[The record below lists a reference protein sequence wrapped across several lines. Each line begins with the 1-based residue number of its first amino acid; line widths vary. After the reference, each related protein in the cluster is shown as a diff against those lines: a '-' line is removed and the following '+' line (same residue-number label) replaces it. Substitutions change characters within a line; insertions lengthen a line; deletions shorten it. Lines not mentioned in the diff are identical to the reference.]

1 MNYQRLRPKRYNY
14 IFYYLPSRKK
24 CKWPKTT
31 TGQVVTF
38 PEEKNPIGSVVRD
51 GQTSSYF
58 VQMTQETPIPFS
70 EIIFMDHKTF
80 LHTFKTSCFE
90 GEGDRRVVIYPLRI
104 KGTPQN
110 SCKQVL
116 AQNIQTKK
124 VQQERYN
131 KINFKNI
138 SGGGF
143 RLFGGEKMRERNGG
157 GEDKNLLSKIYP

>member
-90 GEGDRRVVIYPLRI
+90 GEGGQEGCDLSTQN
-104 KGTPQN
+104 KGNTPKFVQIGFSTKYLDKESTTREIQQN
-110 SCKQVL
+110 
-116 AQNIQTKK
+116 
-124 VQQERYN
+124 
-131 KINFKNI
+131 
-138 SGGGF
+138 
-143 RLFGGEKMRERNGG
+143 
-157 GEDKNLLSKIYP
+157 